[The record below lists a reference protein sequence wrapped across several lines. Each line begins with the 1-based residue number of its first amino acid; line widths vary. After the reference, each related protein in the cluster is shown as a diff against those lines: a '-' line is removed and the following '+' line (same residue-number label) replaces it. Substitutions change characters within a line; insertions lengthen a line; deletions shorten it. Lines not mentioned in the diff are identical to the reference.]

1 MRHSHKALSVHLSFL
16 LTWAFLA
23 LHPLSGQVIITGK
36 VTDEAARPL
45 ADIHVMISLPGSGGI
60 LGFDITSDKGSFRIS
75 VPCTGDSLV
84 LKTSSVNYS
93 TFVRKIPCRNLELS
107 LQLKPEVKDLEGITV
122 KAGRVIQKGD
132 TLSYLVQPYARSHD
146 QTISD
151 VIRRIPGLEVE
162 PSGRILYEGTA
173 ISGVYVEGMNLME
186 NRYALLTQNLPHDR
200 VATVEVIT
208 GHEPIKLLREY
219 ASPGKVALNLK
230 LKKDITLTGKAEV
243 EGGLP
248 WIKYGV
254 NLTPI
259 LFLPKVQSLFS
270 LQANNTGKLLSE
282 AQSMPIFTDDKPDSP
297 DPLPAPAPRSFPP
310 TVLEP
315 ASYLN
320 NHSHLASG
328 NVLARLNDA
337 WELRTTFLFT
347 GDRTDEDWLQRL
359 QYFLPDDTL
368 SFLEI
373 NRFQH
378 NLNQEAADV
387 SIKHNDY
394 AYYAENKVSLS
405 WTRERKQGNHVR
417 NDLDNLET
425 FQEKLRQYAW
435 NGKWILP
442 LGGKLVEAATFVD
455 YQKMPDVW
463 LKTVPGQV
471 YTGIGSDS
479 VAQNFSAH
487 RLAAG
492 IYGSLYA
499 RAGIFKLRVRSG
511 VSYQRLQVNST
522 LHFFEE
528 GSDLTGTDTN
538 YLNHNWQSRARV
550 YFWPEFTY
558 QTQKT
563 TFTLALPFHSL
574 CLKEHFLSSFRDTD
588 AAYVFAEPVISFYR
602 KWVPFF
608 TLSTSLRR
616 SYQIYE
622 PTGLFTGFILS
633 SPDYLIRNIPLTK
646 NRLMPVTTG
655 ALSLKYSNVSTGIS
669 AYITASHSLQELQY
683 LRTDSIGREGAHI
696 YDFIQH
702 ENLRRLSF
710 LKFSASQSVPDFH
723 LNFSFALSAQDIRS
737 RVLINGNFADTR
749 TDVFELNPSVYFYFS
764 IVDIVYSLRWQKLSS
779 AMTPSL
785 ETPAVRLDR
794 HEVSVKGVVNPQMS
808 FSLNLIYNDLGNNHE
823 WITDAMFRYKI
834 VAIRRFKAETGIK
847 LSNLLNASTFTF
859 SNLSAYTASMLE
871 IPLMPAQALVFLRFN
886 Y

>member
-16 LTWAFLA
+16 LTWTFFA
-23 LHPLSGQVIITGK
+23 LHSLSGQVVITGR
-36 VTDEAARPL
+36 VTDEADRPL

-347 GDRTDEDWLQRL
+347 GDRTDEDWQQRL
-359 QYFLPDDTL
+359 QYFLPGDTL
-368 SFLEI
+368 NFEEI

-387 SIKHNDY
+387 SVKHNND
-394 AYYAENKVSLS
+394 AYYAENKISLS
-405 WTRERKQGNHVR
+405 WSRECKQGNHER
-417 NDLDNLET
+417 NGLDNLET

-442 LGGKLVEAATFVD
+442 VSGKLVEAATFVD
-455 YQKMPDVW
+455 YHQMPEVW
-463 LKTVPGQV
+463 LKALPGQV
-471 YTGIGSDS
+471 YIISGSDS
-479 VAQNFSAH
+479 VIQDFSAQ

-492 IYGSLYA
+492 LYGSLYA
-499 RAGIFKLRVRSG
+499 RAGIFKMRVRSG
-511 VSYQRLQVNST
+511 VSFQWLQVNST
-522 LHFFEE
+522 FHFLEQ
-528 GSDLTGTDTN
+528 GNDLTGTDTN
-538 YLNHNWQSRARV
+538 YLNHNRQSRARV

-563 TFTLALPFHSL
+563 TFTLALPFNSYF
-574 CLKEHFLSSFRDTD
+574 LKEHFLGNLMDAH
-588 AAYVFAEPVISFYR
+588 AAYIFAEPGLSFYR

-616 SYQIYE
+616 SYQIFE
-622 PTGLFTGFILS
+622 PTGLFTGYILT

-646 NRLMPVTTG
+646 DRLMPVTTG
-655 ALSLKYSNVSTGIS
+655 TLSVKYNNVATGIS
-669 AYITASHSLQELQY
+669 AYVTASHSLQEMQY
-683 LRTDSIGREGAHI
+683 LRTDSIVPEGAHI
-696 YDFIQH
+696 YAFLRH
-702 ENLRRLSF
+702 GNVRRLSY
-710 LKFSASQSVPDFH
+710 LKFSASQSVPDLH
-723 LNFSFALSAQDIRS
+723 INFSFALSAQDIRS
-737 RVLINGNFADTR
+737 KVRVNGNLVDTR
-749 TDVFELNPSVYFYFS
+749 TGVFELNPSVYFYFS

-779 AMTPSL
+779 AMTPGS
-785 ETPAVRLDR
+785 ETPSVRLNR
-794 HEVSVKGVVNPQMS
+794 HEVSVKGVVNPQMNI
-808 FSLNLIYNDLGNNHE
+808 SLSLIYNELGNNHE
-823 WITDAMFRYKI
+823 WITDATLRYKI
-834 VAIRRFKAETGIK
+834 AAIRRFKAETGIK

-871 IPLMPAQALVFLRFN
+871 IPLRPAHALVFLRFN